1 MNKLTVESIS
11 AEPFGFQTAIQK
23 YNNQDIQ
30 NSNLVFGIARV
41 CSLVSQ

>member
-1 MNKLTVESIS
+1 MNKLTVESIG
-11 AEPFGFQTAIQK
+11 AEPFSFQMAIQK

-30 NSNLVFGIARV
+30 NSNLAFGIARV